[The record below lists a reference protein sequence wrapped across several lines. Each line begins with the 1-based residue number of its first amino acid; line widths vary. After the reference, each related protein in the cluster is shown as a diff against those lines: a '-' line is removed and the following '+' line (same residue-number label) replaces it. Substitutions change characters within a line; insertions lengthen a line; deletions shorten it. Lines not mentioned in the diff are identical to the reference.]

1 VIPPR
6 PTLKIV
12 VLAVVAA
19 KRVAVALVNTPFV
32 AKNLVDVALVVD
44 AFTAAKRVTVALVS
58 VALFAKKLEVL
69 AVVAAKRVAV
79 ALVKLVR
86 IAKKSD
92 EVAAVPVAL
101 VKKILPVV
109 RPPVDEAVRKSRSV
123 VDALTA
129 AKSVAVALVNTVE
142 EASTVPLERTE
153 RNDNPV
159 EDATLKRFLVDP
171 EVPPI

>member
-1 VIPPR
+1 VD
-6 PTLKIV
+6 V
-12 VLAVVAA
+12 VVAKSRVVVEFVVEEFVVA
-19 KRVAVALVNTPFV
+19 KNPVTVAFEVVKLPIEKFTTKRLVAVAF
-32 AKNLVDVALVVD
+32 VVD
-44 AFTAAKRVTVALVS
+44 AFTA
-58 VALFAKKLEVL
+58 KKLV
-69 AVVAAKRVAV
+69 VVA
-79 ALVKLVR
+79 
-86 IAKKSD
+86 
-92 EVAAVPVAL
+92 EVPVAL
-101 VKKILPVV
+101 VKKRLATVS
-109 RPPVDEAVRKSRSV
+109 PPVDEAVRKSRSV

>member
-19 KRVAVALVNTPFV
+19 KSVAVALVNTPLV
-32 AKNLVDVALVVD
+32 AKNLVEVAL
-44 AFTAAKRVTVALVS
+44 
-58 VALFAKKLEVL
+58 
-69 AVVAAKRVAV
+69 
-79 ALVKLVR
+79 
-86 IAKKSD
+86 
-92 EVAAVPVAL
+92 
-101 VKKILPVV
+101 
-109 RPPVDEAVRKSRSV
+109 V

-153 RNDNPV
+153 KNDNPV